1 MKAGSQRP
9 LIGVTGPDTG
19 GMAAWLATAFAVW
32 RAGGRAV
39 HITPA
44 QPRPLQGLDALI
56 IGGGAD
62 VAPKL
67 YGQEDA
73 SDLEAAVNRSS
84 TRWLLTLVLL
94 PVLWLLRVLLRSGY
108 RIPGDAA
115 RDALEAALID
125 EADAR
130 GVPMLGI
137 CRGAQLIN
145 VHRGGTLY
153 RDLADYYM
161 ASTQITTLLP
171 SKPVVLETDSR
182 LARIVGRTQ
191 MNVNSLHR
199 HAVRAIGEQL
209 RIVAREDNG
218 VVQAIEDP
226 RPTFVIGVQWHPE
239 YLPQRPEQQH
249 LFAALVRAARE
260 GGNGGHDP
268 MQARDVS

>member
-84 TRWLLTLVLL
+84 TRWTRRLLTLVLL

-209 RIVAREDNG
+209 RIAYRRARGQRRGSGDRRSAPHVRDRRAVASRVSSATPG
-218 VVQAIEDP
+218 ATTPVCGAGACGP
-226 RPTFVIGVQWHPE
+226 RGRKW
-239 YLPQRPEQQH
+239 RP
-249 LFAALVRAARE
+249 
-260 GGNGGHDP
+260 
-268 MQARDVS
+268 